1 MNRSDLHALQTFL
14 AIADQGSLRAA
25 ARVLGVN
32 PPAISHQ
39 LKNFEDRLGTPLFVR
54 TTRSV
59 TLTDAGQTL
68 YDGSR
73 YLLGAIQDTVDNTR
87 NAAQAKTGQLRITLP
102 FRAWQLIVAP
112 KLAGFQDTY
121 PGIELDLTIE
131 ESLTDIIQ
139 GGFHAGIRLGD
150 HLQENM
156 IATRLS
162 ATEEAAYIASP
173 RYLEKHGTPNR
184 PQDLLT
190 HHCIRHRWQSSGRI
204 ATWQFTGTKENYTV
218 SPQGGLIFND
228 LRSVVDAASRGFGIG
243 WSLKR
248 GVQED
253 LDTDRLVQVLA
264 DYTPMRPGFFLYFS
278 KPLRS
283 LRLLRVFIEHFRAT

>member
-102 FRAWQLIVAP
+102 FRAWQVIVAP
-112 KLAGFQDTY
+112 KLAGFQDAY

-139 GGFHAGIRLGD
+139 GGFHAGVRALLIDKDKSPHWAPDTVEAVQDADVEAFFQRPPEGD
-150 HLQENM
+150 LQ
-156 IATRLS
+156 
-162 ATEEAAYIASP
+162 
-173 RYLEKHGTPNR
+173 
-184 PQDLLT
+184 
-190 HHCIRHRWQSSGRI
+190 
-204 ATWQFTGTKENYTV
+204 F
-218 SPQGGLIFND
+218 
-228 LRSVVDAASRGFGIG
+228 
-243 WSLKR
+243 
-248 GVQED
+248 
-253 LDTDRLVQVLA
+253 
-264 DYTPMRPGFFLYFS
+264 
-278 KPLRS
+278 
-283 LRLLRVFIEHFRAT
+283 